1 MKRQVVYLKVFLEV
15 LRLKI
20 IKPVWKFC
28 EEEVGFRGRVTA
40 MLAHAEWGVSILM

>member
-28 EEEVGFRGRVTA
+28 EEEVDFRGRVTA
-40 MLAHAEWGVSILM
+40 MLVPRRVGGGLAF